1 MLLTALAVLGTPALL
16 LAHARLVRST
26 PIDNARL
33 TTLPTALSLW
43 FSEKPELRF
52 TKIDLVDSAGVPIT
66 LGKPAA
72 IPGDAMGLKVPITGS
87 LANGRY
93 MISWRTAAA
102 DGHATTGKLIFT
114 IAVAP
119 PIDPPVAQQESTPP
133 PQTAEPNTVVE
144 TGEATV
150 FSSSARWVELVAVLT
165 LVGAVFFPLYILPGA
180 SFSAPEATEAADRA
194 RRIANW
200 VLVLFLFTALW
211 RLSSQAGLVPGNR
224 LEAMVEV
231 VRETQWG
238 RSWMIGATGAVIV
251 GLGLLISRLTFFG
264 WVIAGLGMLAV
275 ALGEGLTGHAAAM
288 RENAAIAAAVDL
300 THLVA
305 AGGWL
310 GGLIAVV
317 LCGLPAIARLDAP
330 EQRRVGRQLV
340 ISHHRA
346 ALACVAIVLLTG
358 LVAAWLRL
366 TSIDDLWTTPYGNLL
381 FRKTI
386 FVGGVLLFGLYH
398 WLFVARPQWNQKTA
412 LRFTRSAAFELM
424 AGAIVIAFTA
434 LLVAT
439 ALPT

>member
-1 MLLTALAVLGTPALL
+1 MILTALAVLGTPALL

-26 PIDNARL
+26 PADNARL
-33 TTLPTALSLW
+33 TTLPTAVSLW

-52 TKIDLVDSAGVPIT
+52 TKIDLVDSAGAPVA

-72 IPGDAMGLKVPITGS
+72 IPGDAMGLRIPITGS

-102 DGHATTGKLIFT
+102 DGHMTSGKLIFT
-114 IAVAP
+114 IATAE
-119 PIDPPVAQQESTPP
+119 PIDEPVAQQVPTP
-133 PQTAEPNTVVE
+133 PQTVEPNTVIE
-144 TGEATV
+144 TGEATI
-150 FSSSARWVELVAVLT
+150 FSNSARWVELVALLT
-165 LVGAVFFPLYILPGA
+165 LIGAVFFPLYILPGA
-180 SFSAPEATEAADRA
+180 ALSSPESAEATDRA
-194 RRIANW
+194 RRLANS
-200 VLVLFLFTALW
+200 VLLLFLLTTLW

-251 GLGLLISRLTFFG
+251 GLGLLVSRLTFFG
-264 WVIAGLGMLAV
+264 WVISGLGVLAV
-275 ALGEGLTGHAAAM
+275 SLGEGLTGHAAAM
-288 RENAAIAAAVDL
+288 PENAALAAAVDL
-300 THLVA
+300 THVVS

-317 LCGLPAIARLDAP
+317 LCGLPATMRLDPP
-330 EQRRVGRQLV
+330 EQRRAGRNLV

-366 TSIDDLWTTPYGNLL
+366 TSIDDLWTTPYGDLL
-381 FRKTI
+381 FRKTV

-398 WLFVARPQWNQKTA
+398 WLFVARPQWSDKTA

-424 AGAIVIAFTA
+424 AGAIVVAFTA
-434 LLVAT
+434 LLVSS
-439 ALPT
+439 ALPR